1 MWNKVEQK
9 ISRAL
14 SSIRQAFRGK
24 LTNVVSSGRVQL
36 IQGNGLAGEQLQD
49 NELFQHYGY
58 TSNPPVG
65 SMAVV
70 LPLGGK
76 TSHGIV
82 IATEHGTYRLKGLKS
97 GEVALYT
104 DEGAKIVL
112 KRGRIIETECDVFR
126 VNCKTYEINASEKSD
141 FNTPMLT
148 ASEQVTAKAKITG
161 QGGMAVSGGN
171 GAEVSGN
178 MKITGGDVSADNVTL
193 KTLKVTNVQAGSST
207 SGVPVQ

>member
-1 MWNKVEQK
+1 MWNKIEQK

-36 IQGNGLAGEQLQD
+36 IQGDGLAGEQLQD

-126 VNCKTYEINASEKSD
+126 VNCKTYEINATEKSD

-148 ASEQVTAKAKITG
+148 ASAQVTAKDKITG
-161 QGGMAVSGGN
+161 QGGMSVSGGN

-178 MKITGGDVSADNVTL
+178 MKIIGGDVSADTVTL
-193 KTLKVTNVQAGSST
+193 KTLKVTNVQPGSGT

>member
-1 MWNKVEQK
+1 MWNKIEQK

-24 LTNVVSSGRVQL
+24 LTNVVSTERVQL
-36 IQGNGLAGEQLQD
+36 IQGNGLAGEKLQD
-49 NELFQHYGY
+49 NELFQHYGF

-65 SMAVV
+65 SMFVV

-82 IATEHGTYRLKGLKS
+82 IATEHGDYRLQGLKS

-104 DEGAKIVL
+104 DEGANIVI
-112 KRGRIIETECDVFR
+112 KRGRVIEADCDVFR
-126 VNCKTYEINASEKSD
+126 VNCKTYEVNASSKTD

-148 ASEQVTAKAKITG
+148 ASAEVTAKSKITG
-161 QGGMAVSGGN
+161 QGGMSVSGGS

-193 KTLKVTNVQAGSST
+193 KTLKVTNVQPGSGT